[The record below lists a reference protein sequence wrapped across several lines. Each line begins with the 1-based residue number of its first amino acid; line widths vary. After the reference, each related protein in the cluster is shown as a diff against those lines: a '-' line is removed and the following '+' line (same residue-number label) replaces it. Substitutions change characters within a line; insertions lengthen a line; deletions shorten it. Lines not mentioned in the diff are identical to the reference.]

1 MPMSAHRDPAP
12 SPKSD
17 VLEARAADWIARRN
31 GGLDPAAQT
40 ELAAWLVADTRHAE
54 AFAAM
59 ERAWDSLNA
68 PRLVARPESARWIDF
83 ETRRRVRSRR
93 YRQAWSAFGVAAAL
107 ALGFFFRPS
116 PNAVPAVATV
126 RTEARPTIR
135 TLPDG
140 SKVALRPGAAIEVAF
155 DTSRRAVRLTRGEAL
170 FTVAKDA
177 ARPFVVS
184 ARNVAVRAVGTEFF
198 VRHDPSAIEILVTEG
213 RITVSSAAAV
223 DPAPALNVAAGERV
237 VVPTEASSPRSPQVV
252 AAPAAEIARSLA
264 WRGRRLEFSDLPLAD
279 ALALL
284 NRDGQLT
291 FELAAPALG
300 RRTITAVIWADDTE
314 SFVRLLETGF
324 DLVAERN
331 GSVVRLR
338 AR

>member
-1 MPMSAHRDPAP
+1 MSAHHDPAP
-12 SPKSD
+12 SPTMD
-17 VLEARAADWIARRN
+17 ALEARAADWIARRN
-31 GGLDPAAQT
+31 GGLDPAAQS
-40 ELAAWLVADTRHAE
+40 ELAAWLAADTRHAE

-68 PRLVARPESARWIDF
+68 PRLAARPESARWIDF

-93 YRQAWSAFGVAAAL
+93 HRQAWSAVGVAAVL
-107 ALGFFFRPS
+107 ALGFFFRPA
-116 PNAVPAVATV
+116 PDAVPAVASAS
-126 RTEARPTIR
+126 TEARPTIR

-140 SKVALRPGAAIEVAF
+140 SKVALRPGAAIKVAF
-155 DTSRRAVRLTRGEAL
+155 DASRRAVRLTRGEAL

-184 ARNVAVRAVGTEFF
+184 ARNVAVRAVGTEFV

-213 RITVSSAAAV
+213 RITVSSAVAV

-237 VVPTEASSPRSPQVV
+237 VVPTDESSPLGPQIA

-284 NRDGQLT
+284 NRDGPLT
-291 FELAAPALG
+291 FQLAAPALG
-300 RRTITAVIWADDTE
+300 HRTITAMIWADDTE
-314 SFVRLLETGF
+314 GFVRLLETGF
-324 DLVAERN
+324 DLVAERD
-331 GSVVRLR
+331 GAVVRLR